1 MTITHKGMVLKT
13 KGRWCYKN
21 SENFLCDGKEI
32 LPFNQ
37 LEGEKIEFEVL
48 QKLNKSLFFS
58 DSSLCKSNLQTLN

>member
-1 MTITHKGMVLKT
+1 MI
-13 KGRWCYKN
+13 
-21 SENFLCDGKEI
+21 GKEI
-32 LPFNQ
+32 LPYDQ